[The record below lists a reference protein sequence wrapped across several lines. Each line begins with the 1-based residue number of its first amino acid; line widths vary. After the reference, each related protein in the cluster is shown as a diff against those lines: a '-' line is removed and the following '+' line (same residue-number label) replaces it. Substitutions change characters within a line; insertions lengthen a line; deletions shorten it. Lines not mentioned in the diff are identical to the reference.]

1 MYNNQSFLMAL
12 KSKIFLTVLLLS
24 SFSLIHGQRFQSF
37 ELNSEW
43 KEKIESMVRIQK
55 KTDTKKKKKLLIFS
69 LHTGYQHWSIP
80 HTEAVMEIIA
90 QNSGAFEIT
99 LSKDYTV
106 FHKNKISK
114 FDVIILNNTNSH
126 GERRD
131 LFWDIFNKD
140 SSLSSQQK
148 INKARKLEN
157 NIIQFVKKG
166 KGLMLLHGAIVMQ
179 NNSIDFSDM
188 TGGSFDFHP
197 PQQELHVKLVN
208 PNHPLVSSFDSD
220 GFVHYDEP
228 YFFKNAYYRYD
239 FRPLLYIELDKIKMK
254 RERPKDKIKYVS
266 WIKRYGRGRVFYSS
280 PSHNAQSYENP
291 KLLEFLGNG
300 LLYAAGFIDCDDTPI
315 EKN

>member
-1 MYNNQSFLMAL
+1 MDL
-12 KSKIFLTVLLLS
+12 KLKFFLTVLLLS
-24 SFSLIHGQRFQSF
+24 SFSLIYGQRFQPF

-43 KEKIESMVRIQK
+43 KEKIQSMVRVQD

-90 QNSGAFEIT
+90 QNSSAFEVT

-106 FHKNKISK
+106 FNKDKISK
-114 FDVIILNNTNSH
+114 FDVIILNNTNSQ

-148 INKARKLEN
+148 INKSRKLEN

-197 PQQELHVKLVN
+197 PQQELHVKLVD
-208 PNHPLVSSFDSD
+208 PNHPLVSSFDND

-291 KLLEFLGNG
+291 KLLEFLANG
-300 LLYAAGFIDCDDTPI
+300 LLYAAGFINCDDTPI
-315 EKN
+315 KKN